1 MPSKNRIQ
9 MEKEL
14 KSKLESLEGL
24 RKHICPENDDIICVL
39 EAKKSKKEE
48 ELKNCYWFQCMSG
61 LSMV

>member
-1 MPSKNRIQ
+1 MPSKNRMQ

-24 RKHICPENDDIICVL
+24 RKHICPKNDDIICVL